1 VSSKL
6 ASLRQIASSAEP
18 QKATEQRQVYLQS
31 VSSLSPES
39 EVFALPFPLE
49 QVATKNVENLVGS
62 IAIPL
67 GIAGPLLIESE
78 EISGE
83 CYLPFATT
91 EGALV
96 ASVSRGC
103 KALNLSGGVSTIVE
117 RRGMSR
123 SPVFACS
130 SGKEAQKF
138 LAWMESNMDKI
149 QQIAE
154 STSSHLKLLS
164 HHSWIRG
171 RHVYVRFAF
180 DTQDAMGM
188 NMVTIALEE
197 ALREALKKRPE
208 IHLLSLSSNVCTD
221 KKDSALNTLLGRGYW
236 VQPEAFLSR
245 EVLKDVLKTT
255 PERMLRV
262 HIQKNLVGSNIAR
275 SESQNAHVANT
286 LSAMFIATGQ
296 DPAHVVDGSQA
307 SLTIEA
313 ADDGLYCALTLP
325 SMNVGVV
332 GGGTNLP
339 SQKQARSLILPG
351 TELSAPALAAVI
363 GSAALAGE
371 ISLLASLAEHSLAS
385 SHARLGRGKRA

>member
-1 VSSKL
+1 MSSKRI
-6 ASLRQIASSAEP
+6 SLRQVVTSEQP
-18 QKATEQRQVYLQS
+18 EKALAQRRTYLQS
-31 VSSLSPES
+31 LSPLSDES
-39 EVFALPFPLE
+39 EIFAVPFPLS
-49 QVATKNVENLVGS
+49 QVTTKNTENLVGS
-62 IAIPL
+62 IAVPL
-67 GIAGPLLIESE
+67 GIAGPLTIQSE
-78 EISGE
+78 VISGE

-91 EGALV
+91 EGALI

-103 KALNLSGGVSTIVE
+103 KALSLSGGVSTLVE

-123 SPVFACS
+123 SPVFACP
-130 SGKEAQKF
+130 SGAEARKF

-149 QQIAE
+149 REIAE

-180 DTQDAMGM
+180 DTDDAMGM

-197 ALREALKKRPE
+197 SLRQALKKRPD

-236 VQPEAFLSR
+236 VQPEAFLSN
-245 EVLKDVLKTT
+245 EVLRDVLKTT
-255 PERMLRV
+255 PARMLQV
-262 HIQKNLVGSNIAR
+262 HTQKNLVGSNIAR

-286 LSAMFIATGQ
+286 LAAMFIATGQ

-307 SLTIEA
+307 SMTVELTE
-313 ADDGLYCALTLP
+313 DGLYCALTLP
-325 SMNVGVV
+325 SLNVGVV
-332 GGGTNLP
+332 GGGTGLP
-339 SQKQARSLILPG
+339 SQSQARSLILPG
-351 TELSAPALAAVI
+351 TELSGPALAVVI

-371 ISLLASLAEHSLAS
+371 ISLLASLAEHSLAR
-385 SHARLGRGKRA
+385 SHAQLGRGKRD